1 MENATVYSAGNGG
14 KRSAGG
20 RRVAGWREG
29 APGGDGSRVLT
40 VRVDVEGKNSLLG
53 GLKSGLLLK
62 IKFDSKG

>member
-1 MENATVYSAGNGG
+1 MESATVYSAGEGG
-14 KRSAGG
+14 RRSAGG

-40 VRVDVEGKNSLLG
+40 ARVDMEGKNSLSG
-53 GLKSGLLLK
+53 GSKSGLLLK